1 MKTRLPPEVKSE
13 LLMLS
18 NVVGK
23 VSETLDYSN
32 RYCLKLVYTS
42 CTINIL
48 IGTIKYH
55 KGPIIDHGVH
65 GY

>member
-1 MKTRLPPEVKSE
+1 MAQSIFLVCRKSKKRDMKTRLPPEVKSE

-32 RYCLKLVYTS
+32 RYCL
-42 CTINIL
+42 
-48 IGTIKYH
+48 IKVGLHFMYH
-55 KGPIIDHGVH
+55 
-65 GY
+65 